1 MLSTQDRA
9 VPLHDDRSL
18 WELARRR
25 KPSSPDEEEPAVRN
39 AIATSARRTSA
50 SALFGAIATAL
61 ALLCAGGSA
70 AQEAAKP
77 EAAQA
82 ASAGKPRIVIIG
94 TGGTIAGA
102 GASSVNTG
110 DYDSAKVAVDKI
122 IAAVPE
128 MKQVAEIRG
137 EQIFQIGSES
147 FNDERLLKLAK
158 RVSELVKQPDVDAVM
173 ITHGTDTI
181 EETSYFLNLTLKTD
195 KPVVIVGAM
204 RPGTALSADGP
215 LNLYNGAVVAASPEA
230 RGKGVLVVMNDEI
243 HSARDVTKSNALKV
257 ETFRSLYGPLGVVVE
272 SKPHFYRLPARP
284 HTTATEFDIDAIDS
298 LPKVDI
304 FYAHASMDPAALGA
318 IAGLGGKAL
327 IYAGTGNG
335 SVADYMEEP
344 LKQVRAKGL
353 FVVRATRTG
362 SGIVVRNGE
371 EKDDENDWIVAEDQN
386 PQKARILTS
395 LALTKTTDSK
405 GIQEILWK
413 Y

>member
-1 MLSTQDRA
+1 MVGHELDARTNQSRGSRLTGSLAAIVLGIGIAASTA
-9 VPLHDDRSL
+9 
-18 WELARRR
+18 A
-25 KPSSPDEEEPAVRN
+25 
-39 AIATSARRTSA
+39 A
-50 SALFGAIATAL
+50 S
-61 ALLCAGGSA
+61 
-70 AQEAAKP
+70 AQEAAAPAGAATATAAKP
-77 EAAQA
+77 N
-82 ASAGKPRIVIIG
+82 IVIIG

-128 MKQVAEIRG
+128 MKEVANVRG

-147 FNDERLLKLAK
+147 FNDERILKLAK

-215 LNLYNGAVVAASPEA
+215 LNLYNASVVAASKEST
-230 RGKGVLVVMNDEI
+230 GKGVLVVMNDEI
-243 HSARDVTKSNALKV
+243 HSARDVTKTNALKV
-257 ETFRSLYGPLGVVVE
+257 ETFKSLYGPLGVVVE
-272 SKPHFYRLPARP
+272 SKPYYYRLPAKP
-284 HTTATEFDIDAIDS
+284 HTMATEFDIDQITS
-298 LPKVDI
+298 LPKVDV
-304 FYAHASMDPAALGA
+304 FYAHTSMDPGILGA
-318 IAGLGGKAL
+318 IADRGGKAL

-344 LKQVRAKGL
+344 LKEVRKREI
-353 FVVRATRTG
+353 VVRATRTG
-362 SGIVVRNGE
+362 GGLVVRNGE
-371 EKDDENDWIVAEDQN
+371 EKDDDNDWIVAADQS
-386 PQKARILTS
+386 PQKARLLTS
-395 LALTKTTDSK
+395 LALLKTQDTKQ
-405 GIQEILWK
+405 IQEILYK

>member
-1 MLSTQDRA
+1 MLGSEIVSPMRRLSGA
-9 VPLHDDRSL
+9 
-18 WELARRR
+18 LA
-25 KPSSPDEEEPAVRN
+25 
-39 AIATSARRTSA
+39 AIALVAA
-50 SALFGAIATAL
+50 APLPAT
-61 ALLCAGGSA
+61 
-70 AQEAAKP
+70 AQEAPQPAGAATAAAKP
-77 EAAQA
+77 N
-82 ASAGKPRIVIIG
+82 IVIIG

-128 MKQVAEIRG
+128 MKQIANVKG

-147 FNDERLLKLAK
+147 YNDERMLKLAK

-181 EETSYFLNLTLKTD
+181 EETSYLLNLTLKTD

-215 LNLYNGAVVAASPEA
+215 LNLYNAAVVAASKESK
-230 RGKGVLVVMNDEI
+230 GKGVLVVMNDEI
-243 HSARDVTKSNALKV
+243 HSARDISKTNALKV
-257 ETFRSLYGPLGVVVE
+257 ETFKSLYGPLGVVVE
-272 SKPHFYRLPARP
+272 SKPYYYRLPARP
-284 HTTATEFDIDAIDS
+284 HTLATEFDIDQINS
-298 LPKVDI
+298 LPKVDV
-304 FYAHASMDPAALGA
+304 FYAHTSMDPRILGA
-318 IAGLGGKAL
+318 IANLGGEAL

-344 LKQVRAKGL
+344 LKEVRKKGL
-353 FVVRATRTG
+353 VVVRVTRTG
-362 SGIVVRNGE
+362 SGLTVHNGE
-371 EKDDENDWIVAEDQN
+371 EKDDENDWIVGADQT

-395 LALTKTTDSK
+395 LALTKTSDPK
-405 GIQEILWK
+405 EIEKILYK

>member
-1 MLSTQDRA
+1 M
-9 VPLHDDRSL
+9 
-18 WELARRR
+18 
-25 KPSSPDEEEPAVRN
+25 VRYEIE
-39 AIATSARRTSA
+39 AQARRTRGST
-50 SALFGAIATAL
+50 LKGGLTAL
-61 ALLCAGGSA
+61 ALGLAVA
-70 AQEAAKP
+70 PALAQEAPVPAGAQTTTATPAKP
-77 EAAQA
+77 N
-82 ASAGKPRIVIIG
+82 IVIIG

-110 DYDSAKVAVDKI
+110 DYDAAKVAVDKI

-128 MKQVAEIRG
+128 MRQVANVKG

-195 KPVVIVGAM
+195 KPVVVVGAM

-215 LNLYNGAVVAASPEA
+215 LNLYNASVVAASKEA
-230 RGKGVLVVMNDEI
+230 KGKGVLVVLNDEI
-243 HSARDVTKSNALKV
+243 HSARDVSKTNALKV
-257 ETFRSLYGPLGVVVE
+257 ETFKSLYGPLGVIVE
-272 SKPHFYRLPARP
+272 SKPYFYRLPARP
-284 HTTATEFDIDAIDS
+284 HTLATEFDIDQITA
-298 LPKVDI
+298 LPKVDV
-304 FYAHASMDPAALGA
+304 FYAHVTMDPKALGA
-318 IAGLGGKAL
+318 IADLGGKAL

-344 LKQVRAKGL
+344 LKEVRKKEI
-353 FVVRATRTG
+353 VVRATRTG
-362 SGIVVRNGE
+362 SGLVVRNGE
-371 EKDDENDWIVAEDQN
+371 EKDDDNDWVVAADQS

-395 LALTKTTDSK
+395 LALMKTQDTKALQD
-405 GIQEILWK
+405 ILYK

>member
-1 MLSTQDRA
+1 MPTSPIAKQNIRRWRAAPLALILAFAA
-9 VPLHDDRSL
+9 VPS
-18 WELARRR
+18 
-25 KPSSPDEEEPAVRN
+25 
-39 AIATSARRTSA
+39 
-50 SALFGAIATAL
+50 IATA
-61 ALLCAGGSA
+61 
-70 AQEAAKP
+70 QEAKPATETAAVAKP
-77 EAAQA
+77 N
-82 ASAGKPRIVIIG
+82 IVIIG

-110 DYDSAKVAVDKI
+110 DYDSAKIAVDKI

-128 MKQVAEIRG
+128 MKQVANVRG

-181 EETSYFLNLTLKTD
+181 EETSYFLNLTLKTE

-215 LNLYNGAVVAASPEA
+215 LNLYNATVVAASKEA

-257 ETFRSLYGPLGVVVE
+257 ETFKSLYGPLGVVVE
-272 SKPHFYRLPARP
+272 SKPYFYRLPSRP
-284 HTTATEFDIDAIDS
+284 HTMASEFDIDQINGP
-298 LPKVDI
+298 LPEVDV
-304 FYAHASMDPAALGA
+304 FYAHASMNPKMLDA
-318 IAGLGGKAL
+318 IAGLAPKAL
-327 IYAGTGNG
+327 IYVGSGNG

-344 LKQVRAKGL
+344 LKAVRAKGIV
-353 FVVRATRTG
+353 VVRATRTG
-362 SGIVVRNGE
+362 SGMVVRNGE
-371 EKDDENDWIVAEDQN
+371 EKDDENDWIVTADQN
-386 PQKARILTS
+386 AQKARMLVS
-395 LALTKTTDSK
+395 LALTKTDDPK
-405 GIQEILWK
+405 AIEAMLYK

>member
-1 MLSTQDRA
+1 MTHAIGKAPSGTAQGCVSPTLRTGHKDDGRRGAARFGWSVA
-9 VPLHDDRSL
+9 V
-18 WELARRR
+18 
-25 KPSSPDEEEPAVRN
+25 AV
-39 AIATSARRTSA
+39 
-50 SALFGAIATAL
+50 ALFGAVPAAF
-61 ALLCAGGSA
+61 
-70 AQEAAKP
+70 AQEAAP
-77 EAAQA
+77 PAAQA
-82 ASAGKPRIVIIG
+82 TTKPNILIIG

-128 MKQVAEIRG
+128 MKEVANVKG

-147 FNDERLLKLAK
+147 FNDERLLKLAH

-181 EETSYFLNLTLKTD
+181 EETSYFLNLTLKTE

-215 LNLYNGAVVAASPEA
+215 LNLYNAAVVASAKEA

-257 ETFRSLYGPLGVVVE
+257 ETFKSLYGPLGVVVE
-272 SKPHFYRLPARP
+272 SKPYFYRLPARP
-284 HTTATEFDIDAIDS
+284 HTMATEFDIDQIEA
-298 LPKVDI
+298 LPKVDV
-304 FYAHASMDPAALGA
+304 FYAHVTMDPKALDA

-344 LKQVRAKGL
+344 LKKVREKEI
-353 FVVRATRTG
+353 VVRATRTG
-362 SGIVVRNGE
+362 SGLVVRNGE
-371 EKDDENDWIVAEDQN
+371 EKDDDNDWIVAADQS
-386 PQKARILTS
+386 PQKARILMS
-395 LALTKTTDSK
+395 LALMKTSDTKQLQD
-405 GIQEILWK
+405 ILYK